1 MISIQIIIV
10 ILFTHWVAD
19 FVFQTQNQAVNKSIS
34 IKTLLSHTIIYA
46 GTWLLIMPF
55 LIGFFN
61 SLLFVL
67 ITFVLHTT
75 MDYVTSRL
83 NSDLWQR
90 SAMHNF
96 FVSIGLDQY
105 IHLSLLFLTYLLFI

>member
-1 MISIQIIIV
+1 MK
-10 ILFTHWVAD
+10 A
-19 FVFQTQNQAVNKSIS
+19 
-34 IKTLLSHTIIYA
+34 LLSHTIIYA
-46 GTWLLIMPF
+46 GTWLLVMPF

-61 SLLFVL
+61 SLFFVL

-75 MDYVTSRL
+75 IDYITSRL
-83 NSDLWQR
+83 NADLWKR

-105 IHLSLLFLTYLLFI
+105 IHLGLLFLTYLIFI